1 MSRGIVAAVRST
13 LRSAFTER
21 PSLSGRALAGL
32 GALAVLYAGLC
43 KALLFYQLEY
53 VHTDFFSFIEM
64 SRSLQQSGELLR
76 DNVYGHHAAIH
87 NYYLM
92 FAFSPLILAFG
103 AYGLILGL
111 VALHL
116 LAVLRVACATS
127 LDTAGRVTVLGAY
140 LGPIAYAVFDD
151 AVVGFNPELCYPPL
165 AVLLALDLR
174 EGRSRRALLV
184 AALACL
190 VKEDGVILCASILVA
205 FFGLRLFEL
214 RQASPAERRPLLAAA
229 IRSLGAAALVFVA
242 GLALLW
248 VMGRAVPPTQT
259 NAELRV
265 IDALRN
271 VGHAVAG
278 RGLLRQNL
286 QGGLVGYLVVGF
298 LTLLPLGK
306 RLARGAALL
315 LVSSPALIG
324 ILLVSSGIY
333 RFRYMLW
340 PHRVAALL
348 ALAVACVVFVARE
361 RSAERSPL
369 LKAAALVA
377 LSWTLQLVALHRA
390 EGYAPWG
397 RLDAYALSK
406 GEGTRAKE
414 RSPEELRFL
423 RCLGA
428 RLPRGLPVS
437 AFGDLHPPFH
447 LQSVVFEARAEFAKS
462 PPRLRVVPASEP
474 PHDAAA
480 CHDPGVGALVVECE
494 CSLLPLVTSCR

>member
-1 MSRGIVAAVRST
+1 M
-13 LRSAFTER
+13 
-21 PSLSGRALAGL
+21 
-32 GALAVLYAGLC
+32 VLYAGLC

-53 VHTDFFSFIEM
+53 VHTDFFGFVEM

-92 FAFSPLILAFG
+92 LAFSPLVLAVG

-111 VALHL
+111 VVLHL
-116 LAVLRVACATS
+116 LAVLRIAFATS
-127 LDTAGRVTVLGAY
+127 LDGAGRVTVLGAY
-140 LGPIAYAVFDD
+140 LGPIAYFVFDD

-190 VKEDGVILCASILVA
+190 VKEDGAIVCACILVA
-205 FFGLRLFEL
+205 FFGLRLWEL
-214 RQASPAERRPLLAAA
+214 RKALPAERRPVLVASARSLAAA
-229 IRSLGAAALVFVA
+229 ALAFGA

-259 NAELRV
+259 NAELRIV
-265 IDALRN
+265 DSLRN

-286 QGGLVGYLVVGF
+286 EWGLVGYLAVGL
-298 LTLLPLGK
+298 LTLLPLGS

-324 ILLVSSGIY
+324 ILLVSSGFY

-348 ALAVACVVFVARE
+348 ALAVACVVFAARE
-361 RSAERSPL
+361 RSAGRPAPV
-369 LKAAALVA
+369 KAAALVA
-377 LSWTLQLVALHRA
+377 LAWALQLVALDRA
-390 EGYAPWG
+390 EGYSPWG
-397 RLDAYALSK
+397 RLNAYALAK
-406 GEGTRAKE
+406 GEGTRALE

-423 RCLGA
+423 RCLGKT
-428 RLPRGLPVS
+428 LPRGLPVS
-437 AFGDLHPPFH
+437 AFGDLHPPLH
-447 LQSVVFEARAEFAKS
+447 LQSVVFEARAEYARS

-480 CHDPGVGALVVECE
+480 CRDPGVGALAVECDCE
-494 CSLLPLVTSCR
+494 LLPLVASCR